1 MRRSRKKYQKWVL
14 LGWNAGAERRR
25 RRDYAE
31 GAEKYPK
38 WVWLGFGFGFGW
50 FGLVWVCAW
59 RFYASQPYLRHSRAG
74 GNLCFVLNAAL
85 DSRLRGNDGIY
96 LSALYCRSVPPFCP
110 IHFWCFL
117 RLLRNLCAL
126 CVLPPCCNALCGAL
140 CVCLATGFVR
150 LAARLA
156 IGGVIRVAIRCS
168 FRVVAAS
175 LRCRR
180 FAGIV

>member
-1 MRRSRKKYQKWVL
+1 MKGNCSGLHVQYECKARAIAPTPKLPNASCLMSVQSLSPTPSFPCKPPPLRHSRV
-14 LGWNAGAERRR
+14 E
-25 RRDYAE
+25 
-31 GAEKYPK
+31 P
-38 WVWLGFGFGFGW
+38 
-50 FGLVWVCAW
+50 
-59 RFYASQPYLRHSRAG
+59 SPPLRHSRAG

-96 LSALYCRSVPPFCP
+96 LSALYCRRVPPFCP

-117 RLLRNLCAL
+117 RLLRSFCAL

-150 LAARLA
+150 LAALQA

>member
-1 MRRSRKKYQKWVL
+1 MGFAGLECGGRTQKTQRLRRVRRKIPEMGLAWF
-14 LGWNAGAERRR
+14 WF
-25 RRDYAE
+25 
-31 GAEKYPK
+31 
-38 WVWLGFGFGFGW
+38 WFWLVW

-117 RLLRNLCAL
+117 RLLRSFCAL

-150 LAARLA
+150 LAALQA

>member
-1 MRRSRKKYQKWVL
+1 MGFAGLECGGRTQKTQRLRRGRRKIPEMGLAWF
-14 LGWNAGAERRR
+14 WF
-25 RRDYAE
+25 
-31 GAEKYPK
+31 
-38 WVWLGFGFGFGW
+38 WFWFWLVW

-150 LAARLA
+150 LAALQA